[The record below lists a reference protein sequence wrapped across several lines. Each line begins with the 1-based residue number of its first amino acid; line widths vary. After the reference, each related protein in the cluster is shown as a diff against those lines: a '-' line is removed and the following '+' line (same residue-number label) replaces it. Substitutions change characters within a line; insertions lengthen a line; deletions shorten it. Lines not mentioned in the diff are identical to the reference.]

1 MITHKT
7 VFREIESGAFSV
19 KKSDRFVPIVR
30 RHFAAILTFALLSG
44 WGMVE
49 QVWGCPNCK
58 DTLQANGF
66 GSGYALSILLL
77 LSMPFCILGGWVVA
91 IVRLRNRCLRLN
103 Q

>member
-1 MITHKT
+1 M
-7 VFREIESGAFSV
+7 FRRGL
-19 KKSDRFVPIVR
+19 
-30 RHFAAILTFALLSG
+30 AIALGVALLSG

-66 GSGYALSILLL
+66 AQGYALSILLL

-91 IVRLRNRCLRLN
+91 IVRLRSRR
-103 Q
+103 QRPHPQIYAADASK